1 MEDQLLNALTQL
13 SAAGVII
20 FFFVKRDAARE
31 EATIQRLQQTED
43 WIRNTLIQALDQVKL
58 AIRDCMINHE
68 KELK

>member
-13 SAAGVII
+13 GAAGVII
-20 FFFVKRDAARE
+20 FFFIKRDAARE